1 MGLVKDN
8 LIGYDNSITKAAGKL
23 HGSLLLAHGTSDDNV
38 HLQNSIQ
45 MIDAFIKEGKQFR
58 LMLYPN
64 KTHGI
69 AGSAARSHLFHMM
82 QDHWDKELK

>member
-45 MIDAFIKEGKQFR
+45 MIDAFIKRGQAVSVDALSEQDPR
-58 LMLYPN
+58 HRRQCP
-64 KTHGI
+64 
-69 AGSAARSHLFHMM
+69 RSHLFHMM
-82 QDHWDKELK
+82 QDHWDGELK